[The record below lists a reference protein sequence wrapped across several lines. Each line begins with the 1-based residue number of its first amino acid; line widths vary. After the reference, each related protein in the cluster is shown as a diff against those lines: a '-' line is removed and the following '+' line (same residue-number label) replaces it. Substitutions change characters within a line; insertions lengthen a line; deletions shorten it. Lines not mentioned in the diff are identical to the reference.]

1 MKFKIACIIGYGSIG
16 KLHYKILKK
25 LNYFEKIYIC
35 TKQSLN
41 NKLTIN
47 SIKKIPL
54 INPDY
59 ILICSPTALHYKQL
73 IFLNHNIKK
82 KIILVEKPIF
92 YKENF
97 FPKLNN
103 KIYVGYDM
111 RFNPMMVKI
120 KKLIKNKNIFSINVF
135 CGSYLPLWRK
145 NIDYKKSYSAIKK
158 LGGGVAYDLSH
169 EIDYINWLF
178 GNINIKYSLSKKVSN
193 LKITS
198 DDLFILIG
206 RIKKI
211 YLNLTLN
218 YYSRNPLR
226 NIQIDGENISITAD
240 FIKNKLV
247 YKNASKSYSLNFK
260 KNKRGDTTKLLHQ
273 SIIKKNA
280 KNVSKLNDGI
290 KVLNIINNSLSK

>member
-1 MKFKIACIIGYGSIG
+1 MKLKIACIIGYGSIG

-25 LNYFEKIYIC
+25 LKYFEKIYIC
-35 TKQSLN
+35 TNQSLK
-41 NKLTIN
+41 NKYIIK

-54 INPDY
+54 LNPDY
-59 ILICSPTALHYKQL
+59 ILICSPTSLHHKQL
-73 IFLNHNIKK
+73 TFLNNNIKN

-92 YKENF
+92 YKENT

-103 KIYVGYDM
+103 KVYVGYDM

-120 KKLIKNKNIFSINVF
+120 NKLIKNKNIWSINVF
-135 CGSYLPLWRK
+135 CGSYLPSWRK

-178 GNINIKYSLSKKVSN
+178 GNIKIKYALSKKVSN

-198 DDLFILIG
+198 HDLFILIG
-206 RIKKI
+206 KIKKI

-218 YYSRNPLR
+218 YYTKNTLR
-226 NIQIDGENISITAD
+226 NLLVDGHNISLKAD
-240 FIKNKLV
+240 FINNKLV
-247 YKNASKSYSLNFK
+247 YKNATKSYLFNFK
-260 KNKRGDTTKLLHQ
+260 KNIRGDSTKLLHE
-273 SIIKKNA
+273 SIIKKNGR
-280 KNVSKLNDGI
+280 NVSKFNDGL
-290 KVLNIINNSLSK
+290 KVLNTINNAILK